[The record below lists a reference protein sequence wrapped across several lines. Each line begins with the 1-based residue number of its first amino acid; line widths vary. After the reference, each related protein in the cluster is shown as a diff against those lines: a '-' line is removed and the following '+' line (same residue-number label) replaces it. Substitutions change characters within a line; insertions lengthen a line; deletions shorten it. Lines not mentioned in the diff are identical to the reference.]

1 MSNFTYV
8 FSKAY
13 VVEDK
18 DNINMQLRL
27 MKEKLL
33 YICILDYTLI

>member
-27 MKEKLL
+27 MKENFF
-33 YICILDYTLI
+33 IFVSLIIH

>member
-27 MKEKLL
+27 MKENCF
-33 YICILDYTLI
+33 IFVSLIIH

>member
-1 MSNFTYV
+1 MSNFTYD

-27 MKEKLL
+27 MKENFF
-33 YICILDYTLI
+33 IFVSLIIH

>member
-18 DNINMQLRL
+18 DNINIQLRL
-27 MKEKLL
+27 MKENFF
-33 YICILDYTLI
+33 IFVSLIIH

>member
-18 DNINMQLRL
+18 EDINMQLRL
-27 MKEKLL
+27 MREK
-33 YICILDYTLI
+33 IFIFVSLIIH

>member
-18 DNINMQLRL
+18 EDINMQLRL
-27 MKEKLL
+27 MREK
-33 YICILDYTLI
+33 IFIFVFLIIH

>member
-1 MSNFTYV
+1 MSNFTYD
-8 FSKAY
+8 FSKVY

-27 MKEKLL
+27 MKENFF
-33 YICILDYTLI
+33 IFVSLIIH

>member
-27 MKEKLL
+27 MKEKFF
-33 YICILDYTLI
+33 IFVSLIIH

>member
-1 MSNFTYV
+1 MSNFMYV

-18 DNINMQLRL
+18 EDINMQLRL
-27 MKEKLL
+27 MREK
-33 YICILDYTLI
+33 IFIFAFLIIH